1 MDFTRSTSRRAPAT
15 WRYVA
20 TAIVATLVLC
30 TACSR
35 GDDDVATGTSSTT
48 TEDTGDTQAPGEE
61 AGPGDFGT
69 LKAVCGPAEGGG
81 ENGDSAQGVTA
92 DSIKVGAVSD
102 PGFVGRP
109 GLNQEL
115 FDASNVFVDWCNEA
129 GGINGRQI
137 ELTERDAKL
146 TEYKQRITES
156 CAEDFALV
164 GGGAVFDDT
173 GQQERLECLLPSIPA
188 YVVSS
193 QARGADLQVQPL
205 PNALDSLSDAAMVYV
220 GEKFPESTDHVA
232 FITGNVPAT
241 VTVDKQL
248 QEAADQLGWEV
259 VYQVQYNAAGETSWT
274 PFAQAMQSN
283 QAEGVVWTGEPENL
297 AKLKQAMNEID
308 YQPEWIVTAANHY
321 DQRFIDLAGAA
332 AENVYMQS
340 AFVPFFEAESNPPTQ
355 QYLDL
360 FEQYLPDGKAE
371 ALLALQSWS
380 AWLLFA
386 TAAKEC
392 GADLTR
398 RCLYDNAAKVTS
410 WTGGGLH
417 AETNPKSNE
426 APECTTMLAATPDGF
441 VNAEGFETTDGL
453 YGCDPSY
460 VVHLEGDYGEGT
472 TLESVGKSLDD
483 VE

>member
-1 MDFTRSTSRRAPAT
+1 MTATRAPAT
-15 WRYVA
+15 
-20 TAIVATLVLC
+20 
-30 TACSR
+30 S
-35 GDDDVATGTSSTT
+35 
-48 TEDTGDTQAPGEE
+48 AP
-61 AGPGDFGT
+61 
-69 LKAVCGPAEGGG
+69 LKDVCGPAEGDG
-81 ENGDSAQGVTA
+81 ENGDSTQGVTA
-92 DSIKVGAVSD
+92 DAIKVGTISD

-146 TEYKQRITES
+146 TEYKQRITEA

-173 GQQERLECLLPSIPA
+173 GQEERLDCTLPSIPA

-205 PNALDSLSDAAMVYV
+205 PNALDSLSDAALVHV
-220 GEKFPESTDHVA
+220 ADKFPETTDKVT

-248 QEAADQLGWEV
+248 QEAAEQLDWTT

-274 PFAQAMQSN
+274 PFAQALKSN
-283 QAEGVVWTGEPENL
+283 GAEGVVWTGEPENL
-297 AKLKQAMNEID
+297 ANLLKALDEID
-308 YQPEWIVTAANHY
+308 YNPKWVVTAANHY
-321 DQRFIDLAGAA
+321 DQRFIDLAGPAA
-332 AENVYMQS
+332 KDVFMQS
-340 AFVPFFEAESNPPTQ
+340 AFVPFFEADQNPPTQ
-355 QYLDL
+355 EYLDL
-360 FEQYLPDGKAE
+360 FEKYLPDGKAQ
-371 ALLALQSWS
+371 ALLALQSFS

-386 TAAKEC
+386 TSAKEC

-398 RCLYDNAAKVTS
+398 RCLYDTAAAVKS

-417 AETNPKSNE
+417 AET
-426 APECTTMLAATPDGF
+426 
-441 VNAEGFETTDGL
+441 
-453 YGCDPSY
+453 
-460 VVHLEGDYGEGT
+460 
-472 TLESVGKSLDD
+472 ESVEQRGAGVHHDARGDARRLPERRGLRDHRRAVRLRSRLRGAPRG
-483 VE
+483 